1 MATRRSERAA
11 ALKAKS
17 FLEVKDEGA
26 ASQRTTEASA
36 CQEETPEQRAERRHR
51 RTLAPK
57 RLNYSPGQDSET
69 AGPQRKRVKKEDPN
83 QREEKPVKKEK
94 LPQVAPRVL
103 SEYELERLENIRQN
117 QNFLSSINLFQVS
130 DEFRQSTKPKPSQR
144 GLMRSSAAV
153 LPVLPPR
160 KSLRLQKKEAE
171 VLELPPEPTS
181 ATTKEQVG
189 AEGSRGSRCLV
200 SHVALLS
207 KTFSEKKP
215 PGPLPM
221 DAINMEEGSKL
232 PSELLDLCSEKVAEQ
247 RKQEL
252 DLKSYC
258 SALKAMKISEER
270 VAKVVTDR
278 IFSVAVH
285 QSCSRPLVAAGDKWG
300 RVGLWNVEA
309 DWGDDGV
316 LLFHPHS
323 RPVPCMAFSRANPG
337 HLLSLSYDGSLRCM
351 DLHKAAFDD
360 VYNIDDGLKTFDFLS
375 HDCSTLLVGTW
386 YGDVS
391 IVDRRTPGNS
401 HESVHVLDP
410 KALRCVN
417 VHPVQKQYF
426 VVAESRTVS
435 VYDCRSLKKKS
446 QPVSQ
451 LAGHTRS
458 ISSCFFSPHTGHR
471 VVTTCMDDAIRIF
484 DTSSL
489 TTGAPLL
496 KSIRHDMH
504 TGRWL
509 SKLSAVWDPKR
520 EDCFVIGSML
530 RPRCVR
536 VFHES
541 GQLQHSFT
549 DGNHLTTVL
558 SVCAFHP
565 HRNVLVG
572 GNASGRVHVFS
583 D

>member
-1 MATRRSERAA
+1 MATRRSKRAA
-11 ALKAKS
+11 A
-17 FLEVKDEGA
+17 VK
-26 ASQRTTEASA
+26 
-36 CQEETPEQRAERRHR
+36 EEEEAERRLQSR
-51 RTLAPK
+51 SGRVTLGPK
-57 RLNYSPGQDSET
+57 RQNCSPEQDSDT
-69 AGPQRKRVKKEDPN
+69 AKPLRKRVKKEDSN
-83 QREEKPVKKEK
+83 QNEETRVKKEK
-94 LPQVAPRVL
+94 VSVEPRVL

-130 DEFRQSTKPKPSQR
+130 DEFRQTTKPKPSQR

-171 VLELPPEPTS
+171 VLELPPEF
-181 ATTKEQVG
+181 ATAASKEQ
-189 AEGSRGSRCLV
+189 
-200 SHVALLS
+200 
-207 KTFSEKKP
+207 TFSQKKP

-232 PSELLDLCSEKVAEQ
+232 PSELLELCSEKVVEE
-247 RKQEL
+247 RKQDL
-252 DLKSYC
+252 DLKSYV

-270 VAKVVTDR
+270 VAKVVADR

-323 RPVPCMAFSRANPG
+323 RPVPCMAFSRANPA

-351 DLHKAAFDD
+351 DLHKATFDD
-360 VYNIDDGLKTFDFLS
+360 VYNIEDGLKTFDFLS

-391 IVDRRTPGNS
+391 VVDRRTSGNS
-401 HESVHVLDP
+401 HESLHVMDP
-410 KALRCVN
+410 KGLRCVS
-417 VHPVQKQYF
+417 VHPVQSQYF
-426 VVAESRTVS
+426 AVAESRTVS
-435 VYDCRSLKKKS
+435 VYDLRSLKKKKS
-446 QPVSQ
+446 EPLSQ
-451 LAGHTRS
+451 LAGHRRS
-458 ISSCFFSPHTGHR
+458 ISSCFFSPHTGNR

-489 TTGAPLL
+489 TSTAPLL
-496 KSIRHDMH
+496 KSIKHDMH

-520 EDCFVIGSML
+520 EDCFAIGSMA
-530 RPRCVR
+530 RPRR
-536 VFHES
+536 VQVYHE
-541 GQLQHSFT
+541 GGYLQHSFT
-549 DGNHLTTVL
+549 DDDHLTTVL

-572 GNASGRVHVFS
+572 GNASGRLHIFT